1 MQITTKRVR
10 TIYSVIA
17 SENRLD
23 ILRIL
28 NSKGPLSYSELK
40 TLAGFKSKKESGKF
54 AYHLRKLVR
63 QALVTLNRAER
74 RYTVTNLGRLILN
87 LTRQIEEQ
95 SMIES
100 GKIYVRTSRE
110 MMEEFKPEK
119 ILQSLVN
126 EAGMPV
132 NLAEKMASEAETRL
146 YKFRANY
153 LTAPLIR
160 EIVNGLLIE
169 NGYEEYR
176 HKLTRIGL
184 PIYDVTKLLNQSS
197 RSANGVD
204 SIVSQ
209 TSKAVFSE
217 YLLLNQLA
225 RDVTDSHLSG
235 DIHIS
240 NSGAW
245 GLKPDTVFID
255 LNSLPAQGIQLQGKL
270 LNSVKITMPNKLND
284 ALANMVLL
292 TSELKKEINSEIV
305 YNNFLDYIIRY
316 TDNQSMIDIKD
327 NLTQMIK
334 MISQVV
340 AEVDGPFISLDLSI
354 SKNHKNDDKKI
365 TKISKV
371 ILESYSE
378 YIKSTVIPKV
388 GFIIAVDLKKSDN
401 DLLNKIIPVIKN
413 GGYIA
418 INNNEKT
425 SFSLSGISK
434 SINNKKQAGGI
445 IALHSLSINLP
456 RLAYESNRDDMYF
469 RAKVILILKIAI
481 SALSTR
487 RGIIDDMI
495 GKDLLPLL
503 RMNSGIISNQKIP
516 LIINFTGLN
525 ESIDILT
532 DSKATG
538 KEKAKLISKI
548 LDAANEQIASAGKKL
563 GEEYGIST
571 ISDDSGIRFAN
582 LDTDKFGKVRVK
594 AKNPDNSYSQSIIIN
609 PNETDTIDNI
619 GTFIEMYKGGFS
631 VSINV
636 TDLNAKNIIEITK
649 KTGKKIPFFKFYH
662 KMKACISCAKK
673 NAYSAEKCIECNSTS
688 LVEYPHK

>member
-1 MQITTKRVR
+1 MQATSKRVR

-17 SENRLD
+17 SANRLD

-63 QALVTLNRAER
+63 QLLVTLNRAER

-95 SMIES
+95 SVIES

-110 MMEEFKPEK
+110 MMEEFKPDR

-132 NLAEKMASEAETRL
+132 DLAQKMTSEAETRL
-146 YKFRANY
+146 YKFQTSY

-169 NGYEEYR
+169 NGLEEYR

-184 PIYDVTKLLNQSS
+184 PIYDVTKLLNQFS
-197 RSANGVD
+197 RSTNGVD
-204 SIVSQ
+204 SVISQ

-225 RDVTDSHLSG
+225 RDITDAHLSG

-240 NSGAW
+240 NLGAW
-245 GLKPDTVFID
+245 GLKPDNVFID

-270 LNSVKITMPNKLND
+270 LNSVKIIMPNKLND
-284 ALANMVLL
+284 ALTNIVLL
-292 TSELKKEINSEIV
+292 TSEFKKEINSEII
-305 YNNFLDYIIRY
+305 YNNFLDYILKY
-316 TDNQSMIDIKD
+316 TDNQSMADIKD

-354 SKNHKNDDKKI
+354 SKNYKNDGKKI
-365 TKISKV
+365 TKINKV
-371 ILESYSE
+371 ILESYFE
-378 YIKSTVIPKV
+378 YIKSTAIPKV
-388 GFIIAVDLKKSDN
+388 GLIIAVDWKKSDN
-401 DLLNKIIPVIKN
+401 DILNKIIPVIKN

-418 INNNEKT
+418 INSNEKT
-425 SFSLSGISK
+425 CFSLLGISK
-434 SINNKKQAGGI
+434 SINNKKQAGGG

-456 RLAYESNRDDMYF
+456 RLAYESNRDDIYF
-469 RAKVILILKIAI
+469 RAKVNLILKIAI

-487 RGIIDDMI
+487 REIIDDMV

-548 LDAANEQIASAGKKL
+548 LDTANEEIASASKKL

-571 ISDDSGIRFAN
+571 ISDGSSMRFAL
-582 LDTDKFGKVRVK
+582 LDTDKFGKARVK
-594 AKNPDNSYSQSIIIN
+594 TENQDNSYSQSIIIN
-609 PNETDTIDNI
+609 PSETDTIDNI
-619 GTFIEMYKGGFS
+619 GTFIEKYKGGFS

-636 TDLNAKNIIEITK
+636 TNLNAKNIIEIAK
-649 KTGKKIPFFKFYH
+649 KTGKRIPFFKFYH
-662 KMKACISCAKK
+662 KMKVCISCAKK
-673 NAYSAEKCIECNSTS
+673 NVHSAEKCIECNSTS
-688 LVEYPHK
+688 LIEYPHK